1 MRHGVPPHSWMFMR
15 GRLWLQYGSSGLST
29 WAVHGAPHIGHGG
42 HGRRVANLGTL
53 GPRRGYPDPQ
63 PAAGG
68 APSPGVAA
76 GAWSGTTA
84 ARGADAGLDGT
95 DAGLEAGSTSV
106 GAISSATSLGGA
118 GRAPRAVSSSLLCFL
133 GGPPSSSAE
142 EPPPIISSNPWVL
155 PSWGISDAASSP
167 KSSGIYGCK

>member
-1 MRHGVPPHSWMFMR
+1 MR

-68 APSPGVAA
+68 GPSPGVGA
-76 GAWSGTTA
+76 GAWSGTMA

-95 DAGLEAGSTSV
+95 DAG
-106 GAISSATSLGGA
+106 
-118 GRAPRAVSSSLLCFL
+118 FL
-133 GGPPSSSAE
+133 SYFSAE
-142 EPPPIISSNPWVL
+142 PSHATTRPRCILRLNIVARLAYVIPNP
-155 PSWGISDAASSP
+155 
-167 KSSGIYGCK
+167 